1 MARPF
6 VRLTRGARRWR
17 GVQGGTWRGD
27 DRPLLGGPPRDRAGR
42 RRRAAWGGG
51 RGGRAGAARRRRRAV
66 EVGWTAGRRR
76 ARTGAFAFAAA
87 PHAAKAAA
95 SDAPLLEGGT
105 RDTRARSHPFWVSF
119 RPISRRDVVRGG
131 APRARRGAGVRC
143 GAPMFGL
150 RLERLGRGQ
159 GSRST
164 RSPKKAF
171 SKESSRSNESQANDK
186 PEPNVLKLILSFF
199 GSTHHKRKSNV
210 INAVECNLGHS
221 RVTMM
226 RFVCM
231 KTMRSLRW
239 KEFDTIDCRSRRPRR
254 QRQRPLIF

>member
-1 MARPF
+1 MR
-6 VRLTRGARRWR
+6 V
-17 GVQGGTWRGD
+17 D
-27 DRPLLGGPPRDRAGR
+27 GR
-42 RRRAAWGGG
+42 RVGGG
-51 RGGRAGAARRRRRAV
+51 RGRAPSPSPPRRMQRR
-66 EVGWTAGRRR
+66 
-76 ARTGAFAFAAA
+76 
-87 PHAAKAAA
+87 PKAAA